1 MPLTGCLL
9 DEKPESLQK
18 WVAKNQKIPVFFPD
32 SREIGDEFAA
42 DCLHRQIK
50 DLGRLVTLAKVAKSR
65 FATELLPNCYGL
77 SQNERLWRHD
87 ARNLPPLLFG
97 QAGCLQ

>member
-1 MPLTGCLL
+1 MLLTGCLL

-18 WVAKNQKIPVFFPD
+18 WVAKFKKFPVFFPV

-50 DLGRLVTLAKVAKSR
+50 DLGQFGPSLGTLKKASCQW
-65 FATELLPNCYGL
+65 FANGL
-77 SQNERLWRHD
+77 
-87 ARNLPPLLFG
+87 G
-97 QAGCLQ
+97 GV